1 MHPPLKV
8 LYLSTHYPSVSH
20 TFIAD
25 EVRHLRRLGAEVVTA
40 SINSVEAEI
49 AATAGGQAL
58 AAETFYIKAVGA
70 RGGVTA
76 LVSAVR
82 RAPLAVARCM
92 VQLLRRDAAD
102 LPRSGKRLMQFVE
115 AAVLWQHCDRL
126 GITAIHAHFGQ
137 VPATVAW
144 YTAEIGNAIGD
155 RGDRDDRGQ
164 PSRRW
169 TWSVT
174 IHGWHEFT
182 LEHAAQLREKLAAAS
197 MVVCVSDFTHAQ
209 LQRIADPADW
219 SKIRVIRCGIDP
231 ALFPARPET
240 VARTLPVVLTT
251 ARLSP
256 EKGHV
261 VLLEAASVLRDAGR
275 ELRLVFV
282 GSGPFRSEL
291 EQAVATYGLRDAVQF
306 RGALAPAEVNDELRS
321 ADLFCL
327 PSSAEGLPVSIMEAM
342 AVGVAVVTTYI
353 SGIPELVVNDETGW
367 IVPAC
372 RADLLAAAIESA
384 LSDQERTRR
393 IVGAAR
399 AAVVDRHD
407 GARNALALR
416 DALVDAHTP
425 GS

>member
-8 LYLSTHYPSVSH
+8 LYLSTHFPSVSH

-25 EVRHLRRLGAEVVTA
+25 EVRHLRHLGAEVVTA

-58 AAETFYIKAVGA
+58 AAETVYVKAVGA

-76 LVSAVR
+76 MLSAVR

-92 VQLLRRDAAD
+92 VRMLRRDAAD

-144 YTAEIGNAIGD
+144 YTAEIGNAIDG
-155 RGDRDDRGQ
+155 RGERGQ
-164 PSRRW
+164 PARRW

-182 LEHAAQLREKLAAAS
+182 LEHAAQLREKLAATS
-197 MVVCVSDFTHAQ
+197 LVVCVSDFTHAQ

-231 ALFPARPET
+231 ALFPARPKT
-240 VARTLPVVLTT
+240 VANTPPVVLTT

-261 VLLEAASVLRDAGR
+261 VLLEAAAMLRDSGR

-291 EQAVATYGLRDAVQF
+291 ERAVAMHGLRDAVQF

-384 LSDQERTRR
+384 LSDHERTRQ

-416 DALVDAHTP
+416 DALTNAHTR